1 MNELIA
7 SEIKITYEPQVK
19 PANRPKIQRST
30 DADQQARAFFDQT
43 MMNIREQAVVL
54 FLNRSNRVIGGF
66 RISSGGITSTVIDI
80 SLILGIALKC
90 LAKGIILA
98 HNHPSGELQPSRADQ
113 EITARLKEAAKILD
127 ITLLEHLIL
136 TEESFLSFADEGFL

>member
-7 SEIKITYEPQVK
+7 AEIKITYKPQVK
-19 PANRPKIQRST
+19 AADRPKIQRSA
-30 DADQQARAFFDQT
+30 DADHQVRAFFDQS
-43 MMNIREQAVVL
+43 MINIKEEAVVL

-90 LAKGIILA
+90 LAKGLILA

-113 EITARLKEAAKILD
+113 EITTRLKDAARILD

-136 TEESFLSFADEGFL
+136 TEDSYLSFADEGLL

>member
-7 SEIKITYEPQVK
+7 SEIKIIYEPQMK
-19 PANRPKIQRST
+19 PADRPKILQST
-30 DADQQARAFFDQT
+30 DAHKQVRTFFDRSLI
-43 MMNIREQAVVL
+43 NVREEAVVL

-66 RISSGGITSTVIDI
+66 KVSSGGITSTVIDI

-90 LAKGIILA
+90 LAKGLILA

-113 EITARLKEAAKILD
+113 EITERLKVAARILD
-127 ITLLEHLIL
+127 ITLIEHLIL
-136 TEESFLSFADEGFL
+136 TEDSYLSFADEGML